1 MYNVPCTEQ
10 SRIVCLKF
18 DILSDQL
25 VWQVDV
31 KHWAGWTA
39 YTIFIFGTFLTLKI
53 INYRL
58 HRALGIDPVVEE
70 EEEHGSEDEE
80 KVSET
85 GKAATSEDAKK
96 EEEAEVERKELG
108 LDGQVVDTAQTK
120 DLEAGFTLPGQTLE
134 IEKAAE
140 LKGNETEESL
150 QHHRDS
156 ASTLG
161 YSSNHQSTP
170 EETTELRALAVGG
183 EEGEETAKPLL
194 VAVDL
199 EGEGEEGDEGKEE
212 EGGRKDDEGLDQA
225 DSSGST
231 LRAAKESSS
240 SEGEYHTPPVV
251 SFTPSSSTEPGLKPI
266 HEEPLSS
273 QPTNEK

>member
-1 MYNVPCTEQ
+1 M
-10 SRIVCLKF
+10 CLKIY
-18 DILSDQL
+18 ILSDQL

-58 HRALGIDPVVEE
+58 HRALGIDQVVEEEE

-80 KVSET
+80 KVCET

-96 EEEAEVERKELG
+96 EEEAEAERKELG
-108 LDGQVVDTAQTK
+108 LDGQVVDTTAQTK
-120 DLEAGFTLPGQTLE
+120 ALEAGFTLPGQTLD
-134 IEKAAE
+134 IEKSAE
-140 LKGNETEESL
+140 QKGNETEESL

-199 EGEGEEGDEGKEE
+199 EGEGDEGDEEKEEEEE

-231 LRAAKESSS
+231 LRADKESSS
-240 SEGEYHTPPVV
+240 SEGEYHTPPVL

-273 QPTNEK
+273 QPTNEKWVP